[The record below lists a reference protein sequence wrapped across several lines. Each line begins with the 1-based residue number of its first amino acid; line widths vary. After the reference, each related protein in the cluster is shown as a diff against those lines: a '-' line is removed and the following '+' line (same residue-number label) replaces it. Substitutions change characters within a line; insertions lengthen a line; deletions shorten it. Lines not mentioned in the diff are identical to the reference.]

1 MSELEEVG
9 MKQFCS
15 NSCSQHNEQNHT
27 EIISH
32 DFNSKN
38 IQFPDCSIVIFCLRY
53 SLYCIASS
61 KTGGKM
67 VTESTPCSFSSTD
80 QAVIERLQE
89 ELGYRERV
97 IRKLELKLLDKN
109 EEITYL
115 KSSLDK
121 VK

>member
-1 MSELEEVG
+1 
-9 MKQFCS
+9 
-15 NSCSQHNEQNHT
+15 
-27 EIISH
+27 
-32 DFNSKN
+32 
-38 IQFPDCSIVIFCLRY
+38 
-53 SLYCIASS
+53 
-61 KTGGKM
+61 M